1 MKLATYMTALG
12 ARTGVLV
19 NNASGVVDV
28 NALGTALDIAS
39 SPSLRKRA
47 ASMAKTQ
54 KPAPAGRLKLAAP
67 FAPRNIIA
75 IGLNYADHVAES
87 GSKIPGKPV
96 VFAKLSNTLAAPGA
110 TISWRASVTDKMD
123 WEAELGVVIGKKCH
137 RASEAEALKYVCGY
151 VCANDLSAR
160 NLQRGDDANQWII
173 GKSLDG
179 ACPVGPWLVTSDEIK
194 DPQTLEIKCVINGEV
209 MQHSNTR
216 HMIFSVARLVS
227 HLSQTITLMPGD
239 LILTGTPPG
248 VGMGRNPQVWLK
260 NGDVVTV
267 EIEKIGALTN
277 KMRVIEE
284 A

>member
-1 MKLATYMTALG
+1 MKLATYLTSLG
-12 ARTGVLV
+12 PRAGVIV
-19 NNASGVVDV
+19 NNDAGIVDV
-28 NALGTALDIAS
+28 NTLGSALEIAI
-39 SPSLRKRA
+39 SPALRKRA

-54 KPAPAGRLKLAAP
+54 KPQPISRMKLAAP
-67 FAPRNIIA
+67 FTPRNIIA

-87 GSKIPGKPV
+87 GSKLPNKPV

-110 TISWRASVTDKMD
+110 TITWRKDVTDKMD

-137 RASEAEALKYVCGY
+137 RVSEADALKFVCGY

-160 NLQRGDDANQWII
+160 NLQRGDDANQWVI

-179 ACPVGPWLVTSDEIK
+179 ACPIGPWLTTSDEIK
-194 DPQTLEIKCVINGEV
+194 DPQTLDIQCVINGQV

-216 HMIFSVARLVS
+216 HMIFGAARLVS

-239 LILTGTPPG
+239 LIVTGTPPG

-260 NGDVVTV
+260 NGDVVEV
-267 EIEKIGALTN
+267 VIEKIGTLKN
-277 KMRVIEE
+277 KMRVIES